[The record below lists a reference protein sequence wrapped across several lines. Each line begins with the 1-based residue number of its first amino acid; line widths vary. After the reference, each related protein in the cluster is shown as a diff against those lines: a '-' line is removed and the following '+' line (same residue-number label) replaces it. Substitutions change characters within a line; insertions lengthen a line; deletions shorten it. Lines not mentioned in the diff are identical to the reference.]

1 MSLGLNDLKKR
12 RAPKTE
18 STPSSN
24 GLGAVSENW
33 ARTTTTT
40 RPWTSANLG
49 KGPKSRKARIETSE
63 AFMSE
68 EWAND
73 YTSSIHAFD
82 MEVQSALVQLRDLQI
97 SLKEQ
102 ALEMERKLKRAATG
116 PLEIVKFVLQM
127 VQK

>member
-12 RAPKTE
+12 RTPKTE
-18 STPSSN
+18 
-24 GLGAVSENW
+24 SENW

-40 RPWTSANLG
+40 LPWTSTNLN
-49 KGPKSRKARIETSE
+49 KGPKTRKTRIETSD

-82 MEVQSALVQLRDLQI
+82 MEVQSALVQLRDLQMSLKE

-102 ALEMERKLKRAATG
+102 AIEMERKLKRATTG